1 MTEPI
6 FFKAGPGMS
15 VAEIAALVRA
25 DVPEGADPDAR
36 VTGLAPLDRAGPHDL
51 VFIEKARF
59 GTDLAHSA
67 ARLCLAPPSLDV
79 AAPAHMNMMRTASP
93 YRAFVAVARA
103 MFPDALRPSSMFAA
117 QGRAEGAF
125 VHPRARLE
133 DGVSIDPGAVI
144 GPDAQIGSGTTIG
157 PGAAIGPGVRIGRD
171 CTIGA
176 SATLAHAIVGDRVI
190 VHPGARIGQDGYGYL
205 PGAVHQKIPQIGRV
219 IVQDDVEIGANTTI
233 DRGGL
238 RDTTIGEGTKIDN
251 LVQIGHNVQIGRH
264 CILVSHVGI
273 AGSCTIGDYA
283 VLGGQVGLAD
293 HIEIG
298 EGAQIAAKS
307 GVMESVPAGARW
319 GGAPAMPIKEFF
331 RATSAFRELARRAGS
346 TRGGSRGKEDG
357 EAT

>member
-1 MTEPI
+1 
-6 FFKAGPGMS
+6 MS
-15 VAEIAALVRA
+15 VAEIAALIRA
-25 DVPEGADPDAR
+25 DVPAGADPNAR
-36 VTGLAPLDRAGPHDL
+36 VTNLAPLDRAGPHDL

-59 GTDLAHSA
+59 AADLARCA

-103 MFPDALRPSSMFAA
+103 MFPESLRPSSMYAA
-117 QGRAEGAF
+117 QGRVEGAF

-144 GPDAQIGSGTTIG
+144 GPDAQVGGGTTVG
-157 PGAAIGPGVRIGRD
+157 PGAVIGPGVRIGRD
-171 CTIGA
+171 GTIGA
-176 SATLAHAIVGDRVI
+176 GATLAHAIVGDRVI

-205 PGAVHQKIPQIGRV
+205 AGASHLKIPQIGRV
-219 IVQDDVEIGANTTI
+219 IIQDDVEIGANTTI

-238 RDTTIGEGTKIDN
+238 RDTVIGEGTKIDN

-264 CILVSHVGI
+264 CILVSQVGVS
-273 AGSCTIGDYA
+273 GSCTIGDYA
-283 VLGGQVGLAD
+283 VLGGQAGLSD

-298 EGAQIAAKS
+298 EGAQIAAQS
-307 GVMESVPAGARW
+307 GVMESVPAGERW
-319 GGAPAMPIKEFF
+319 GGAPAMPIKDFF
-331 RATSAFRELARRAGS
+331 RATSAFRDLARRAGLP
-346 TRGGSRGKEDG
+346 RGASRGKEDG